1 MTTGFYCVLIG
12 PTAGPPAPRCWPR
25 RASLVWACGR
35 QNAPTGPSTRC
46 QRLSVSRWPLR
57 RSQKQK
63 KETLGLWL
71 STCFV
76 RTVGTTVTIHE
87 LMSLRMNLELMIL
100 LSFCIT
106 VAPLFC
112 SGRHP
117 YKVCPCDYSVC
128 YFRVLFSWKCCRC
141 NTSTGCTLLRFFSS
155 SCFVIEFEEAGN
167 IDCVSP
173 SWLASTFLF
182 CFFLQPITKPMKF
195 RPWRQGNYER
205 KALSRLDPAL
215 GMNYDVDARYIGSEE
230 QGMCPADRR
239 TRNLAIHR
247 SHFRERARIKHTDS
261 RTAINEGRDGGRFGI
276 RAPGPCHWTGVGNG
290 LHVRNGNFLDLVGS
304 KKNISIHRAA
314 ATVAACDVLPSGRE
328 KEKANQSGE
337 EGGGK
342 RKIEMNP

>member
-1 MTTGFYCVLIG
+1 
-12 PTAGPPAPRCWPR
+12 
-25 RASLVWACGR
+25 
-35 QNAPTGPSTRC
+35 
-46 QRLSVSRWPLR
+46 
-57 RSQKQK
+57 
-63 KETLGLWL
+63 
-71 STCFV
+71 
-76 RTVGTTVTIHE
+76 
-87 LMSLRMNLELMIL
+87 
-100 LSFCIT
+100 
-106 VAPLFC
+106 
-112 SGRHP
+112 
-117 YKVCPCDYSVC
+117 
-128 YFRVLFSWKCCRC
+128 
-141 NTSTGCTLLRFFSS
+141 
-155 SCFVIEFEEAGN
+155 
-167 IDCVSP
+167 
-173 SWLASTFLF
+173 
-182 CFFLQPITKPMKF
+182 MKF

-337 EGGGK
+337 EGGGQKENRNESVIYRSLRARVGGPPGSFTILRGRGTEK
-342 RKIEMNP
+342 RRTSRNGMPKPHG

>member
-182 CFFLQPITKPMKF
+182 VFFCNQSP
-195 RPWRQGNYER
+195 
-205 KALSRLDPAL
+205 SRW
-215 GMNYDVDARYIGSEE
+215 NSVR
-230 QGMCPADRR
+230 
-239 TRNLAIHR
+239 
-247 SHFRERARIKHTDS
+247 
-261 RTAINEGRDGGRFGI
+261 EGRVI
-276 RAPGPCHWTGVGNG
+276 M
-290 LHVRNGNFLDLVGS
+290 
-304 KKNISIHRAA
+304 
-314 ATVAACDVLPSGRE
+314 
-328 KEKANQSGE
+328 KEKRFPDSIQPWEWIMMSTPDILAAKNRECVPPIVGPAISQYIDHIFERELG
-337 EGGGK
+337 
-342 RKIEMNP
+342 